1 MEPTTLLELTYRML
15 VVVLMVSMPVVGVT
29 VIVGLVIG
37 MLQAVTQIQ
46 DQGIA
51 YGAKI
56 LAAAVTIALIA
67 TWGGGQ
73 LLQYARPIFEGIAGI
88 R

>member
-15 VVVLMVSMPVVGVT
+15 VVVLLVSMPVVAVT
-29 VIVGLVIG
+29 VLVGLVIG

-46 DQGIA
+46 DQSIA

-56 LAAAVTIALIA
+56 LAAAATIAILA
-67 TWGGGQ
+67 AWAGGQ
-73 LLQYARPIFEGIAGI
+73 LMQYALPIFEGIASI